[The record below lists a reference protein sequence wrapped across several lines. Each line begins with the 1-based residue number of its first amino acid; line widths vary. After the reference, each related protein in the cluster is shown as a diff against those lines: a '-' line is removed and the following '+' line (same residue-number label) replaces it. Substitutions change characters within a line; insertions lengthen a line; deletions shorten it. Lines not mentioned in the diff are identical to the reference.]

1 VSEHVVGG
9 LRCSEVS
16 DLAAGFVLGA
26 LEPTEMTAVRAHLAG
41 CPEPHPEFAELGS
54 VTPALL
60 ASVPQVEPPAA
71 LRDRILAAARAEAGT
86 ATKATDTMIATPA
99 RQPAPARPAAEPRR
113 SVFDWLQL
121 GSRGWAFAGVAAA
134 LVIAILGYQV
144 VQLGAQNAELAA
156 YQRGVAAVFDTAAK
170 PGAQLAVLAG
180 QAGTT
185 GPTGVAAISSDGKV
199 EIAIRGL
206 TPTTG
211 TQVYEAWAIAGKNA
225 APVPIGGFQVGSSGA
240 GALDTTTASAPGVI
254 FALTLEP
261 QPGAQTPTPP
271 ILVSGAAQG
280 APS

>member
-71 LRDRILAAARAEAGT
+71 LRDRIMRAARAEAGT
-86 ATKATDTMIATPA
+86 AAKATDTMTTAPA
-99 RQPAPARPAAEPRR
+99 ARPAAIERTERRGLFGFLGGPRPAWALAGIAAVLAVVLGVQTLR
-113 SVFDWLQL
+113 LQSDL
-121 GSRGWAFAGVAAA
+121 NQAGT
-134 LVIAILGYQV
+134 YQ
-144 VQLGAQNAELAA
+144 AQ
-156 YQRGVAAVFDTAAK
+156 VAAVLSTASE

-180 QAGTT
+180 QPEAAGSA
-185 GPTGVAAISSDGKV
+185 GFAAISGDGKV
-199 EIAIRGL
+199 KIAIQGL
-206 TPTTG
+206 APTSG
-211 TQVYEAWAIAGKNA
+211 SQVYEAWAIVGKN

-240 GALDTTTASAPGVI
+240 GALNTSTQSAPGVT

-261 QPGAQTPTPP
+261 QAGAQTPTLP
-271 ILVSGAAQG
+271 ILVIGTAHGA
-280 APS
+280 SS